1 MKSLALPRGELHLS
15 EIKRLA
21 GNLGEFAGID
31 LQSLSGADPKPKFEA
46 LEHSVY
52 SGRQRLG
59 RYCRIAPHLYAA
71 FDAEDRPLG
80 NFEAAR
86 VAYAAVVGAG
96 GSR

>member
-1 MKSLALPRGELHLS
+1 MALPRGELPVS
-15 EIKRLA
+15 EIKTLA
-21 GNLGEFAGID
+21 GNLGESAGID
-31 LQSLSGADPKPKFEA
+31 IQSLSGADPKPNFEA

-59 RYCRIAPHLYAA
+59 RYSLIAPRLYAA

-80 NFEAAR
+80 KFQAAR
-86 VAYAAVVGAG
+86 AAYAAVVDAG

>member
-1 MKSLALPRGELHLS
+1 MALPRGEHHLS

-21 GNLGEFAGID
+21 GNLGESGAID
-31 LQSLSGADPKPKFEA
+31 IQSLSGAPPKPNFEA

-71 FDAEDRPLG
+71 FDSEDRPLG
-80 NFEAAR
+80 NFQAACA
-86 VAYAAVVGAG
+86 AYAAVVGAG
-96 GSR
+96 GFQ